1 MMNINNGIVGGL
13 MAAATVDTSVMSG
26 GLSMAVTSAPPVEA
40 PNSAGKNRIFLL
52 TISMYRTV

>member
-26 GLSMAVTSAPPVEA
+26 GLSMAVTSAPPVCNA
-40 PNSAGKNRIFLL
+40 PTNVTAEL
-52 TISMYRTV
+52 TAQP